1 MHRVIMMTVAPNI
14 ETMSVRFSCPCVWL
28 PDKCGHL
35 GWFFVGLCVVVPLY
49 DDCNVLDNDA
59 THPARQVAKR
69 DIDTDLPNIRC
80 NPHTKYVQTSDFGS
94 DFENPLKL
102 QQSYIHLW

>member
-80 NPHTKYVQTSDFGS
+80 NPHTNYVKTSS
-94 DFENPLKL
+94 YQILKVIL
-102 QQSYIHLW
+102 KSCIHL